1 MSNMISLHEGRPLS
15 RQSGATNLLMIPLIL
30 VTVLLFGV
38 AALAFTSYNQAQDYK
53 NNVDQKIQA
62 AVDKNTEEVSIT
74 KDKDFA
80 EKSKSPFSRY
90 DGPSSYGALRI
101 LYPKSWSAY
110 VSEPRNR
117 NNKPVDGYFSPGVV
131 PTYNDILNT
140 FALRVVVEQQ
150 VYDTVLKQYQSQ
162 VKSGKVSIRPYQSP
176 NVPNIVGS
184 RIDGE
189 IAEKKQGAMI
199 VMPMRDKTLRLWT
212 ESKDFVPDFENIILP
227 NFSFTP

>member
-1 MSNMISLHEGRPLS
+1 MSNMISLKKDRRLNL
-15 RQSGATNLLMIPLIL
+15 QSGATNLLMIPLVL

-38 AALAFTSYNQAQDYK
+38 AAVAFTSYNQAQEYK
-53 NNVDQKIQA
+53 NDVEQKIQV
-62 AVDKNTEEVSIT
+62 AVDKNTEEVSAT

-80 EKSKSPFSRY
+80 ERSKSPFNRY
-90 DGPSSYGALRI
+90 DGPASYGALRI

-150 VYDTVLKQYQSQ
+150 VYETVLKPYQAK
-162 VKSGKVSIRPYQSP
+162 VKDGKITARPYQSP
-176 NVPNIVGS
+176 NVPNIVGT

-189 IAEKKQGAMI
+189 IIDKKQGAMI
-199 VMPMRDKTLRLWT
+199 IMPMRDKTLRLWT